1 MFRGATSL
9 NLDAKGRLAVP
20 SRHREALLAQ
30 CAGHLVLTA
39 HPHRCLLLYPQPA
52 WEPIQAKMMALSSFD
67 KQSSALQRL
76 LVGYAED
83 IEIDNAGRLLVSP
96 SLREFAS
103 LEKQTMLVGQ
113 GSHFELWNM
122 DAWRAQLELVMA
134 GDEMLLPAE
143 LEGFSL

>member
-20 SRHREALLAQ
+20 SKHRDALLAQ

-67 KQSSALQRL
+67 KQSSKLQRM
-76 LVGYAED
+76 LVGFAED
-83 IEIDNAGRLLVSP
+83 IELDSAGRLLVSP
-96 SLREFAS
+96 VLRATPYRFNA
-103 LEKQTMLVGQ
+103 L
-113 GSHFELWNM
+113 
-122 DAWRAQLELVMA
+122 
-134 GDEMLLPAE
+134 
-143 LEGFSL
+143 